1 MYVIPF
7 LIACGPK
14 KYLPGY
20 PVPMKPQQQISVDD
34 AQDGANAL
42 LPFPKEHSPD
52 DVLKDNT
59 DWFANISILNATA
72 QNEKGDINVNMEE
85 TLILTKF

>member
-1 MYVIPF
+1 MYLIPF

-14 KYLPGY
+14 ISSYY

-34 AQDGANAL
+34 AQDDANAL

-59 DWFANISILNATA
+59 DWFADISILDATA
-72 QNEKGDINVNMEE
+72 QNEKGEINVIWEE
-85 TLILTKF
+85 TPILQPSF